1 MRALG
6 SLLLL
11 AACSSGS
18 VSLPMKANC
27 NPLGLNHCMT
37 PWPSSVFEVD
47 DATTATGRRL
57 AIPDG
62 TLPTNADGI
71 SADPTGWNLADGFS
85 PAAPILLSFP
95 SGVSIAGLPPVDNMD
110 LSLAPD
116 SPTVILD
123 MTTGQRVAHFAEVD
137 AQVTSPDQLGSQALF
152 LRPSARLVGGHRYA
166 VAITK
171 AVKAANGDDLE
182 VPPGFAALRDGK
194 HTDHALLEAARPR
207 LDEALD
213 ALDTA
218 GFPRD
223 ELVVAWD
230 FTVASDAFIHRDM
243 IAARDRALAA
253 LQGHP
258 IQFTITSDA
267 PINDGSV
274 IRRKITGTLD
284 APLFL
289 TDGAV
294 GANPTISRDA
304 DGLPVT
310 QGFYQI
316 PFTAIVPACAYTSAT
331 PVGMVIYGHGL
342 LGSSNET
349 AGGVQ
354 QTTASELCMVFV
366 GTDMRG
372 MSTAD
377 IPAVAR
383 TLNDVTHADQ
393 VFEVLEQGLVNHI
406 TLVQAM
412 RTTMAQSLFVDA
424 ANGNKSLVDPARVY
438 YYGLSQGGILGT
450 SVMAYDK
457 TVLRAAL
464 GVGAANYSL
473 LLDRSGDWPTYRT
486 ILSGGYPDPLDDEL
500 VISLC
505 QMRWDKTEGSGVANS
520 VLDGTATGVPA
531 KQILMQIALSDEQV
545 PNVGSYWQAR
555 TMNIPVMAPSPKV
568 PWGLM
573 TQDAPL
579 PGGSA
584 LVIEDGGVAPPPT
597 TNTPPP
603 PHNPAMHDLT
613 RTQPA
618 SRRQINDFFTTGMI
632 VNECSGACTC
642 QTGACN

>member
-1 MRALG
+1 LV
-6 SLLLL
+6 LL
-11 AACSSGS
+11 AGCSSGS

-27 NPLGLNHCMT
+27 NPLGAHGCMP

-71 SADPTGWNLADGFS
+71 AADPAGWNLADGFS
-85 PAAPILLSFP
+85 PAAPIIVSFP
-95 SGVSIAGLPPVDNMD
+95 GGVSITGLPPVDSMD
-110 LSLAPD
+110 LSLAAD

-137 AQVTSPDQLGSQALF
+137 AQVTDAVQIQAGSQALF
-152 LRPSARLVGGHRYA
+152 LRPAARLVGGHRYA

-171 AVKAANGDDLE
+171 AVKSASGDDLE

-213 ALDTA
+213 ALDAA

-230 FTVASDAFIHRDM
+230 FTVASDTFIHSDM
-243 IAARDRALAA
+243 IAARDRALMA

-258 IQFTITSDA
+258 IQVTIATDA
-267 PINDGSV
+267 PIDTGSV
-274 IRRKITGTLD
+274 IKRKITGTLD
-284 APLFL
+284 APLML

-294 GANPTISRDA
+294 GANPIVARDPS
-304 DGLPVT
+304 GLPAV

-331 PVGMVIYGHGL
+331 PVPLVVYGHGL
-342 LGSSNET
+342 LGSSSET

-424 ANGNKSLVDPARVY
+424 ANGNKPLVDPTRVY
-438 YYGLSQGGILGT
+438 YYGLSQGAILGT
-450 SVMAYDK
+450 SVMAYEK

-486 ILSGGYPDPLDDEL
+486 VLAGGYPDPLDDEL

-520 VLDGTATGVPA
+520 VLAGTPTGVPA

-555 TMNIPVMAPSPKV
+555 TMNIPVLAPSPTV

-573 TQDAPL
+573 TQDSPL

-584 LVIEDGGVAPPPT
+584 LVIEDGGVAPPPS
-597 TNTPPP
+597 TNVPPP

-613 RTQPA
+613 RNQPA
-618 SRRQINDFFTTGMI
+618 SRRQINTFFTTGMI
-632 VNECSGACTC
+632 VNECSPGACTC